1 MEFLKRPT
9 AEEAVALNEW
19 AEWVVAL
26 GYDGFQ
32 EAKSSLPGWSN
43 QLMRFYMLPHSPL
56 HDKFDEVI
64 VKPDREASFSLE
76 EGRIRG
82 LIKSG
87 IRSFISDKHL
97 DAYQSSKVKY
107 HLVRRF
113 TIKNHLTDRKDEV
126 LQVGIPYEVNGKPEF
141 FGSVLVYKSKA
152 PKVFQWCLEKYP
164 WFQGDA
170 EFSFLSN

>member
-1 MEFLKRPT
+1 
-9 AEEAVALNEW
+9 
-19 AEWVVAL
+19 
-26 GYDGFQ
+26 
-32 EAKSSLPGWSN
+32 
-43 QLMRFYMLPHSPL
+43 MLPHSPL

-126 LQVGIPYEVNGKPEF
+126 LQVGIPYELNGKPEF

-152 PKVFQWCLEKYP
+152 PKVFQ
-164 WFQGDA
+164 
-170 EFSFLSN
+170 